1 MTPQRPALAEVLA
14 VLVGPALRDRW
25 SDALRIGRVVDDGLS
40 VRLRDVE
47 TSDEFMATMPWL
59 HDSTAEAVEALA
71 TARLWPWEPG
81 DDPTRWW
88 CDRCGCVGA
97 VTARGGR
104 GGQVIRGVRCDCA
117 ARSTTREECDR
128 TGEEYVSDL
137 STPPTLAALVAVA
150 SLGARQLARYVA
162 LAGEIARAAGCA
174 GARVVWRVMP
184 REAIDAWTRCGDYR
198 VSGEGPVTVTQAAC
212 LASVDWGSADRVWG
226 RDYWSGAAPWWLPGA
241 GEVIAYAWPVL
252 RDLAARGVHLVAL
265 DASRIVLAVE
275 AL

>member
-104 GGQVIRGVRCDCA
+104 GG
-117 ARSTTREECDR
+117 RSV
-128 TGEEYVSDL
+128 Y
-137 STPPTLAALVAVA
+137 
-150 SLGARQLARYVA
+150 
-162 LAGEIARAAGCA
+162 
-174 GARVVWRVMP
+174 
-184 REAIDAWTRCGDYR
+184 EAT
-198 VSGEGPVTVTQAAC
+198 
-212 LASVDWGSADRVWG
+212 
-226 RDYWSGAAPWWLPGA
+226 
-241 GEVIAYAWPVL
+241 
-252 RDLAARGVHLVAL
+252 
-265 DASRIVLAVE
+265 
-275 AL
+275 